1 MARILMCAVA
11 AALVFSPMTAAH
23 AKAIDK
29 DSHQAFDV
37 KEGARLIL
45 YHGDGDVTVT
55 PWDSDV
61 IDVTV
66 RYHADVVSLGIGTQP
81 GFDVEFA
88 QDGDVVTVK
97 GREGSAMGLYLVT
110 ATSQYE
116 YTYAIKAPDYVVI
129 ESRGDDGDVSITG
142 WRADVYCELDD
153 GNVELDDTINSRTEV
168 AIEDG
173 DVRIDGMSSD
183 LSVRGEDGTV
193 TVLRSKLAN
202 GLFEL
207 EDGDLRVVESEGA
220 FDVAMDDGDVRFS
233 RVSSRK
239 VDVRGEDGDVDLD
252 IEGAGEANVSV
263 SLDDGDVMISLSR
276 GLSFDYLVTMD
287 DGDVS
292 IDLEGGTTERGEHR
306 VSGKVG
312 TGGGMVRVRVADGD
326 VILASGD

>member
-88 QDGDVVTVK
+88 QDGDVVTVR

-129 ESRGDDGDVSITG
+129 ESRG
-142 WRADVYCELDD
+142 DD